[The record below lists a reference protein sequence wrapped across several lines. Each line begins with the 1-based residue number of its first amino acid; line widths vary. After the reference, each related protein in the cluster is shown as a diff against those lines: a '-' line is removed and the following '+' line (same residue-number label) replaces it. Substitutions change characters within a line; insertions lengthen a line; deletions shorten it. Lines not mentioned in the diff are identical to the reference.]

1 MQDGSN
7 PITENLSREVE
18 RIGSLLRSMSI
29 QIEAIRARV
38 SDLERWG
45 PLSHGP
51 VITAG
56 KEGTGKGKEGKGG
69 KGGKEGKGGKGDGGK
84 PDFGRPNG
92 PATGDEH
99 FKGKRGKG

>member
-1 MQDGSN
+1 MQDGTN

-51 VITAG
+51 VIAAG
-56 KEGTGKGKEGKGG
+56 KEDIGKGG
-69 KGGKEGKGGKGDGGK
+69 KGGKGKEGNGGKGDGGK
-84 PDFGRPNG
+84 HDFGRPNG
-92 PATGDEH
+92 DGNGDDK

>member
-7 PITENLSREVE
+7 PSTENLSREVE
-18 RIGSLLRSMSI
+18 RIGTLLRSMSI

-45 PLSHGP
+45 PLSHEP

-56 KEGTGKGKEGKGG
+56 KEGIGKGKEGKGG
-69 KGGKEGKGGKGDGGK
+69 KGGKGDGGK
-84 PDFGRPNG
+84 QDFGRPNG
-92 PATGDEH
+92 PGSGDDH

>member
-1 MQDGSN
+1 MQDGTN

-51 VITAG
+51 VIAAG
-56 KEGTGKGKEGKGG
+56 KEDIGKGG

-84 PDFGRPNG
+84 QDFGRPNG
-92 PATGDEH
+92 DGNGDDQ

>member
-1 MQDGSN
+1 MQDGTN

-51 VITAG
+51 VIAAG
-56 KEGTGKGKEGKGG
+56 KEGIGKGGKGKEGN
-69 KGGKEGKGGKGDGGK
+69 GGKGDGGK
-84 PDFGRPNG
+84 HDFGRPNG
-92 PATGDEH
+92 DGNGDDQ

>member
-1 MQDGSN
+1 MQDGTN

-51 VITAG
+51 VIAAG
-56 KEGTGKGKEGKGG
+56 KEDIGKGG

-84 PDFGRPNG
+84 HDFGRPNG
-92 PATGDEH
+92 DGNGDDQ

>member
-1 MQDGSN
+1 MQNGTN

-51 VITAG
+51 VIAAG
-56 KEGTGKGKEGKGG
+56 KEDTGKGGKGG

-84 PDFGRPNG
+84 QDFGRPNG
-92 PATGDEH
+92 DGNGDDQ

>member
-1 MQDGSN
+1 MQDGTN

-51 VITAG
+51 VIAAG
-56 KEGTGKGKEGKGG
+56 KEDIGKGG

-84 PDFGRPNG
+84 QDFGRPNG
-92 PATGDEH
+92 DGKGDDQ

>member
-1 MQDGSN
+1 MQDGTN

-51 VITAG
+51 VIAAG
-56 KEGTGKGKEGKGG
+56 KEDTG

-84 PDFGRPNG
+84 HDCGRPNG
-92 PATGDEH
+92 DDNGDDQ